1 MGKTLRRWVLLFRV
15 DVIPDNE
22 TEQVPRRFRKAV
34 PILRDDVNPDTG
46 DRLLSVSQ
54 TLWDRGPVNS
64 FFIRRGPGP
73 NKFTRKYL
81 SNFFKF
87 IH

>member
-54 TLWDRGPVNS
+54 TL
-64 FFIRRGPGP
+64 
-73 NKFTRKYL
+73 
-81 SNFFKF
+81 
-87 IH
+87 